1 MKKIF
6 LILVITFS
14 FFGGARLSASTGPEI
29 VGPNLIQKEQY
40 QILTLSDIL
49 SFYSSSSGGI
59 SITNDEYTGK
69 GAVLGTHMIELGIS
83 GTETRKQV
91 NIQVIDQIG
100 YGVRAVTNL
109 KDIHVAKN
117 VKLNPQDFVQI
128 HARTGLFNLNH
139 TSQMSI
145 LSNQYTGNETTPGV
159 YLIEYRIM
167 DASGL
172 DQVISF
178 NTTVYDSERL
188 ETPIIVI
195 PKEPGVFDNLS
206 KGIETLVGIALFG
219 SIVFGVIWIY
229 RKVKR

>member
-6 LILVITFS
+6 LVLFLILS
-14 FFGGARLSASTGPEI
+14 FRGASVYASTESGIIGPD
-29 VGPNLIQKEQY
+29 LIQKEQY

-49 SFYSSSSGGI
+49 SFYSSTSGGV
-59 SITNDEYTGK
+59 SITEDNYTGN
-69 GAVLGTHMIELGIS
+69 GAILGTHSLELGIS
-83 GTETRKQV
+83 GTQNRRTI
-91 NIQVIDQIG
+91 NIQVVDQIG
-100 YGVRAVTNL
+100 YSVRAVTDL

-128 HARTGLFNLNH
+128 HSRTGLFRLNH

-145 LSNQYTGNETTPGV
+145 LSNKYTGNETTPGV

-195 PKEPGVFDNLS
+195 PKEPGFFDQISSGIQTIISIAVFAGL
-206 KGIETLVGIALFG
+206 GL
-219 SIVFGVIWIY
+219 GVLWILK
-229 RKVKR
+229 KVKR